1 MSVNIT
7 RTSVLEDGTLPFPT
21 RGPKTIPIPVETE
34 AKFAKN
40 ALRGLNLLQTRY
52 DEPINSRSLSSSLE
66 YLYDHLPGKV
76 QGLMTWLSPDDFE
89 MFPEE
94 VDNFDTEG
102 YREYLEKHRRFFDST
117 YESIRKHEYYI
128 QQVNT
133 KDDHF
138 VTVILHLTKDNP
150 ENAGKNDPFT
160 TVDWSAYVDPATGRH
175 ISERRVANVRA
186 RIAEFLRPALSNI
199 EDRQSHERELWV
211 PRARPADLDWS
222 SGLRATHVLPGCY
235 VEPTCAWTN
244 LEKARDDMVCA
255 AAHQVRR
262 YMGFTPRVTL
272 SLLKPPKHGK
282 EDPAALVR
290 SKLYTPVEIGQYI
303 DDGSD
308 IDDDEESSHLSPS
321 SSDSEDSDEEEEVHM
336 QNVDKVL
343 IDLVGGDEDDD
354 DEENEEEKEEERCQ
368 QQSQK
373 QQQESTPLPSKVSS
387 PEPED
392 VEMTDYDHNS
402 NTQDQKESLVI
413 ALEEHEDGAKV
424 AVEDEKEGGVG
435 SDDVIDTPVFFGPQ
449 WPHEIPC
456 PPSAAARYLANR
468 LDLQPPQQDITTP
481 NPSVGADFFEV
492 NVEMHTV
499 GGNEEEVQVQSPS
512 SDVKTTVETTSNNEE
527 PQSQQYSTP
536 SSGADGEDR
545 DEFSRSD
552 APSPESQRQPEAAMD
567 SLSPSPSESLVVVDV
582 EPEVPLTP
590 IPSPVAGPVLSRPA
604 SPMEKSAKR
613 KLSVIS
619 NYDDSP
625 TTTTHDE
632 EPPAKRQHTTEED
645 EAPGSVVP
653 EYDPA
658 LPILGGLRESQVDPP
673 IAAATAAISRWT
685 AASPTGGQIPGLTLA
700 HEPDAA
706 PAEPTV
712 LETQAKG
719 TQHEDGEKV
728 EETEQSSSGEPPSY
742 IA

>member
-89 MFPEE
+89 MFPDEI
-94 VDNFDTEG
+94 DNFDTEG

-222 SGLRATHVLPGCY
+222 SGLRAYVLFEQLTRRLVDLFCEGRTYCPDAMWK
-235 VEPTCAWTN
+235 PTCAWTN

-262 YMGFTPRVTL
+262 YMGFTP
-272 SLLKPPKHGK
+272 HGK

-435 SDDVIDTPVFFGPQ
+435 SDDVIDTP
-449 WPHEIPC
+449 
-456 PPSAAARYLANR
+456 S
-468 LDLQPPQQDITTP
+468 PQQDITTP

-492 NVEMHTV
+492 NVEMPTV
-499 GGNEEEVQVQSPS
+499 GGNEEEEVQVQSPS
-512 SDVKTTVETTSNNEE
+512 SGVKPTVETTSNNEE

-536 SSGADGEDR
+536 SSGADGEDH

-552 APSPESQRQPEAAMD
+552 APSPESQCQPEAAMD

-582 EPEVPLTP
+582 EPEAPLTP
-590 IPSPVAGPVLSRPA
+590 VPNPIVGPVLSRPA

-632 EPPAKRQHTTEED
+632 EPPAKRQHIAEDD
-645 EAPGSVVP
+645 EAPGPVVP

-658 LPILGGLRESQVDPP
+658 LPILGGLRESQVDPST
-673 IAAATAAISRWT
+673 AAATAAISRWT
-685 AASPTGGQIPGLTLA
+685 AVSPTMCGQIPGLTLA
-700 HEPDAA
+700 HEPDDA

-712 LETQAKG
+712 LETQANG
-719 TQHEDGEKV
+719 TQPEDVEKV
-728 EETEQSSSGEPPSY
+728 EETEKTSSGEPPSY

>member
-89 MFPEE
+89 MFPDE

-138 VTVILHLTKDNP
+138 VTVILHLTKDDP

-160 TVDWSAYVDPATGRH
+160 AVDWSAYVDPATGRH

-186 RIAEFLRPALSNI
+186 RIAEFLRPALANI

-222 SGLRATHVLPGCY
+222 SGLRAYVLFEQLTRRLVDLFCEGRTYCPDAMWK
-235 VEPTCAWTN
+235 PTCAWTN

-255 AAHQVRR
+255 AAHQ
-262 YMGFTPRVTL
+262 
-272 SLLKPPKHGK
+272 HGK

-413 ALEEHEDGAKV
+413 ALEGHEEEAKV

-435 SDDVIDTPVFFGPQ
+435 SDDVMDTPVFFGSQ

-492 NVEMHTV
+492 NVEMPTV
-499 GGNEEEVQVQSPS
+499 GGNEEEEVQVQSPS
-512 SDVKTTVETTSNNEE
+512 SDVKPTVETTSNNEE

-567 SLSPSPSESLVVVDV
+567 FLSPSPSESLVVVDV
-582 EPEVPLTP
+582 ESEVPLTP

-613 KLSVIS
+613 KLS
-619 NYDDSP
+619 
-625 TTTTHDE
+625 
-632 EPPAKRQHTTEED
+632 HTTEED
-645 EAPGSVVP
+645 EAPGPVVP

-673 IAAATAAISRWT
+673 TAAATAAISRWT

-706 PAEPTV
+706 PAETSV
-712 LETQAKG
+712 LETRAEAAQR
-719 TQHEDGEKV
+719 EDGEKV
-728 EETEQSSSGEPPSY
+728 EETEQSSAGEPPSY